1 MASKTTTTSKV
12 TRMKIDELPL
22 PIRARRGLA
31 RAGAKT
37 LGDVLKRS
45 EEDLLV
51 IDNFAEVSLNQV
63 KKFLQEQG
71 LQLRKARNLDTPAGK
86 KAILDSIKDESFN
99 FTFREREI
107 LGYRYGVKDG
117 ISYTLEEVGKM
128 FDLTRE
134 RVRQVQK
141 YAEQKV
147 GASLK

>member
-37 LGDVLKRS
+37 LADVLKRS

-51 IDNFAEVSLNQV
+51 IDKFAEVSLNQV

-86 KAILDSIKDESFN
+86 KAIIDAIKDESFG

-107 LGYRYGVKDG
+107 LGFRYGVKDG
-117 ISYTLEEVGKM
+117 IAYTLEEVGKM

-147 GASLK
+147 GATLK